1 MRVSRLGF
9 WVSGSLFAVLLLC
22 ILGSFGC
29 DMKPAAV
36 NAKKT
41 KTFDCGKEQDIT
53 VDLQKKNG
61 VDKQAVYVCDG
72 DTVVW
77 KPANG
82 VNSFVVHFTGDCPL
96 TSCTSDIT
104 NNTAQTAATQP
115 AELTVYKYTLT
126 INGTQVFDPH
136 VVGGGGYSVTH

>member
-1 MRVSRLGF
+1 MSVSRLVF
-9 WVSGSLFAVLLLC
+9 WVSSSLFAVLLLC
-22 ILGSFGC
+22 ILGSLGC
-29 DMKPAAV
+29 GVKPEV
-36 NAKKT
+36 QAKKP

-82 VNSFVVHFTGDCPL
+82 VNSFAVHFNGDCPL

-104 NNTAQTAATQP
+104 NNTPQTAATQP
-115 AELTVYKYTLT
+115 TELTVYKYTLI

-136 VVGGGGYSVTH
+136 VVGGGGY